1 MRNDM
6 KARVSFSS
14 LAALIVLGLLSAAGA
29 PGAEKTVEELLDAVN
44 RLPAAARAAALAEG
58 AKKER
63 ELVWYSTMNR
73 ENSSELSAA
82 FEKDHPYVSVKI
94 LSGSAVNTMTRI
106 TSESRARTYLF
117 DVTHIRGL
125 FLSTLRKGAM
135 IARYHSPLREA
146 LRPAFVDQDGYFNGI
161 FTQGHVFI
169 LNKNLVK
176 PADYPKTIEDLLLPR
191 WTGQLAMEIESFD
204 WLAALLDYYGEEKG
218 KAFADRLGRQKLN
231 FRRGSTLLSQLV
243 AAGELALHLDGY
255 NHTAYQL
262 KQKQAPVD
270 YIFPEPYVPAKTPT
284 AVWIGSHSP
293 HPHAAAL
300 FVDFLLSRKGQEIMA
315 QQGRWVSRKDVKYL
329 LDPGSRNVQMVSL
342 KWGERD
348 FELVQLFNKLILRQG
363 E

>member
-1 MRNDM
+1 MRL
-6 KARVSFSS
+6 RVALLSLTVFILSS
-14 LAALIVLGLLSAAGA
+14 LLSAPAA
-29 PGAEKTVEELLDAVN
+29 VCAEKSVEEHLDDIN
-44 RLPAAARAAALAEG
+44 RLPSTERATALAEG
-58 AKKER
+58 AKKEG

-73 ENSSELSAA
+73 ENSLELSQA

-94 LSGSAVNTMTRI
+94 LSGSAVNTVTRI
-106 TSESRARTYLF
+106 TSEFRARTYLF

-125 FLSTLRKGAM
+125 FLSALRKASM
-135 IARYHSPLREA
+135 IARYRAPLRDA
-146 LRPAFVDQDGYFNGI
+146 LRRDFVDQDGYFNGI

-176 PADYPKTIEDLLLPR
+176 PADYPKNIEDLLLPR
-191 WTGQLAMEIESFD
+191 WKGQLAMEIESFD
-204 WLAALLDYYGEEKG
+204 WLAALLDHYGEEKG
-218 KAFADRLGRQKLN
+218 KILADRLGRQKLN

-243 AAGELALHLDGY
+243 AAGELAVHLDGY

-262 KQKQAPVD
+262 KQKRAPVE

-284 AVWIGSHSP
+284 AVWIGSHAP

-300 FVDFLLSRKGQEIMA
+300 FVDFLLSKKGQEIMA
-315 QQGRWVSRKDVKYL
+315 QQGRWVSRKDVGYL
-329 LDPGSRNVQMVSL
+329 LDPGARKVQMVSL

-348 FELVQLFNKLILRQG
+348 VELIQLFNKLILRQG

>member
-1 MRNDM
+1 MRS
-6 KARVSFSS
+6 RIS
-14 LAALIVLGLLSAAGA
+14 LGTAAFALLNFFFASGVL
-29 PGAEKTVEELLDAVN
+29 GAEKSVEDSLDN
-44 RLPAAARAAALAEG
+44 INQLPPVERAKTLAEG

-73 ENSSELSAA
+73 ENSLELSQA
-82 FEKDHPYVSVKI
+82 FEKDHPYLTVKI

-106 TSESRARTYLF
+106 TSESRARTHLF

-125 FLSTLRKGAM
+125 FLSTLRRNSI
-135 IARYHSPLREA
+135 IARYRSPLRDA
-146 LRPAFVDQDGYFNGI
+146 LRRDFVDQDGYFNGI

-218 KAFADRLGRQKLN
+218 KALADKLGRQKLN

-243 AAGELALHLDGY
+243 AAGELAVHLDGY

-262 KQKQAPVD
+262 KQKHAPVEFV
-270 YIFPEPYVPAKTPT
+270 FPEPYVPAKTPT
-284 AVWIGSHSP
+284 AVWIASHSP

-300 FVDFLLSRKGQEIMA
+300 FVDFLLSKKGQDIMA
-315 QQGRWVSRKDVKYL
+315 QQGRWVSRKDVGYL
-329 LDPGSRNVQMVSL
+329 LDPGARNLQMVSL

-348 FELVQLFNKLILRQG
+348 VELVQLFNKLLLRQG
-363 E
+363 A

>member
-1 MRNDM
+1 VKLRLLSLF
-6 KARVSFSS
+6 VSI
-14 LAALIVLGLLSAAGA
+14 LVAALCSSRVLC
-29 PGAEKTVEELLDAVN
+29 AEKSVEEQLDEIN
-44 RLPAAARAAALAEG
+44 RLPAAERATALSEG

-73 ENSSELSAA
+73 ENSAELSQA

-106 TSESRARTYLF
+106 TSEFRARTYLF

-125 FLSTLRKGAM
+125 FLSALRKGGI
-135 IARYHSPLREA
+135 IARYHAPLREA

-176 PADYPKTIEDLLLPR
+176 PADYPKNFEDLLLPR
-191 WTGQLAMEIESFD
+191 WKGQLAMEIESFD

-218 KAFADRLGRQKLN
+218 KAFADKLGRQKLN

-243 AAGELALHLDGY
+243 AAGELAVHLDGY

-262 KQKQAPVD
+262 KQKKAPVE

-284 AVWIGSHSP
+284 AVWIASHAP

-300 FVDFLLSRKGQEIMA
+300 FVDFLLSKRAQEIMA
-315 QQGRWVSRKDVKYL
+315 AQGRWVSRKDVKYL
-329 LDPGSRNVQMVSL
+329 LDPGSHNVQMVSL

-348 FELVQLFNKLILRQG
+348 VELVQLFNKLVLRQG

>member
-1 MRNDM
+1 VALSLRSLT
-6 KARVSFSS
+6 AFILFSF
-14 LAALIVLGLLSAAGA
+14 LSASSILC
-29 PGAEKTVEELLDAVN
+29 AEKSVEEHLDEIN
-44 RLPAAARAAALAEG
+44 RLPAAERAKALTDG
-58 AKKER
+58 AKKEG

-73 ENSSELSAA
+73 ENSSELSQA

-94 LSGSAVNTMTRI
+94 LSGSAVNTMARI
-106 TSESRARTYLF
+106 TSEFRARTYLF

-125 FLSTLRKGAM
+125 FLSALRKASM
-135 IARYHSPLREA
+135 IARYRAPLRDA
-146 LRPAFVDQDGYFNGI
+146 LRRDFVDQEGYFNGI

-169 LNKNLVK
+169 INTNLVK
-176 PADYPKTIEDLLLPR
+176 PGDYPRTIEDLLLPK
-191 WTGQLAMEIESFD
+191 WKGQLAMEIESFD

-218 KAFADRLGRQKLN
+218 KALADRLGRQKLN

-262 KQKQAPVD
+262 KQKKAPVE

-284 AVWIGSHSP
+284 AVWIAAHAP

-300 FVDFLLSRKGQEIMA
+300 FVDFLLSKKGQEIMA

-329 LDPGSRNVQMVSL
+329 LDPGTRNVQMVSL

-348 FELVQLFNKLILRQG
+348 MELVQLFNKLILRQG

>member
-1 MRNDM
+1 MRLHLLPFFL
-6 KARVSFSS
+6 AVALLSS
-14 LAALIVLGLLSAAGA
+14 LVTSSNAFT
-29 PGAEKTVEELLDAVN
+29 AEKSVEELLDDIN
-44 RLPAAARAAALAEG
+44 RMPPAERAKALADGARKEG
-58 AKKER
+58 

-73 ENSSELSAA
+73 ENSSELSQI
-82 FEKDHPYVSVKI
+82 FEKDHPSVSVKI

-106 TSESRARTYLF
+106 TSEFRARTYLF

-125 FLSTLRKGAM
+125 FLSALRKGGM
-135 IARYHSPLREA
+135 IARYRSPLREA
-146 LRPAFVDQDGYFNGI
+146 LRRDFVDQEGYFNGI
-161 FTQGHVFI
+161 FTQGHLFI
-169 LNKNLVK
+169 VNKNLVK
-176 PADYPKTIEDLLLPR
+176 PTDYPKTIEDLLLPR

-204 WLAALLDYYGEEKG
+204 WLAALLDHYGEEKG
-218 KAFADRLGRQKLN
+218 KILADRLGRQKLN

-262 KQKQAPVD
+262 KQKRAPVE

-284 AVWIGSHSP
+284 AVWIASHSP

-300 FVDFLLSRKGQEIMA
+300 FVDFLLSKKGQEIMA

-348 FELVQLFNKLILRQG
+348 VELVQLFNKLVLRQG
-363 E
+363 D